1 MTADEIADEIVAV
14 FNALTA
20 QEFTFSAEKPAVLA
34 VVEAER
40 NDLGVFVVAKDEQ
53 EEAFGEHDD
62 GCKRT
67 RIVSVAVN
75 GPIRDQF
82 TLSKYLK
89 QFEALRESLEGTEF
103 SGYRW
108 DRNEVITLWDN
119 EALRIRNRF
128 LALFEATY
136 YTFS

>member
-14 FNALTA
+14 FNALTD
-20 QEFTFSAEKPAVLA
+20 QEFTFAAGKPAVLA
-34 VVEAER
+34 IVEAER
-40 NDLGVFVVAKDEQ
+40 NDFGVFVVAKDEQ
-53 EEAFGEHDD
+53 EESFGERDD

-108 DRNEVITLWDN
+108 DRNEVVSLWDN
-119 EALRIRNRF
+119 EALRVRNRF

>member
-1 MTADEIADEIVAV
+1 MTADEIADVIVDV
-14 FNALTA
+14 FNALTD
-20 QEFTFSAEKPAVLA
+20 QEFTFQAEKPAVVA

-40 NDLGVFVVAKDEQ
+40 KDLGIFVVAKDEQ
-53 EEAFGEHDD
+53 EEAIGAHDD
-62 GCKRT
+62 TCRRT
-67 RIVSVAVN
+67 RVVSVACN

-89 QFEALRESLEGTEF
+89 QFEALRVALEGTEF

-108 DRNEVITLWDN
+108 EKNDVISLWDSD
-119 EALRIRNRF
+119 ALHVRNRF